1 MNDSIIKDSKEN
13 GNIKVKDF
21 EIGIDYVVFKIEVKL
36 NNFNKKVDRI
46 KEDIKLIQDRLKKD
60 KQVFL

>member
-21 EIGIDYVVFKIEVKL
+21 EIGIDYVAFHIEVKPDT
-36 NNFNKKVDRI
+36 FNKKVDRI